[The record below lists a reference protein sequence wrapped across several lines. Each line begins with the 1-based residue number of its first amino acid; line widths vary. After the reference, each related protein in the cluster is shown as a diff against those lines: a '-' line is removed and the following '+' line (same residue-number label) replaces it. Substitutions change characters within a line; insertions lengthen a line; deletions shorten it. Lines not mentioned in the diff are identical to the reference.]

1 MRLLKQTFDGLKWS
15 FFEQIGDKFTHFII
29 GIILAR
35 LLAPEQFGLIGM
47 ITIFL
52 TISQTVAS
60 GGLSQALIRKKD
72 CTSKDYNTTFITNLG
87 AGIVLYVIF
96 YLSSELIAK
105 FYNEPHL
112 ELIIKVIFITLLI
125 DSLSF
130 VQRTII
136 YKKVDFKNLAKINII
151 SQSISGI
158 IAIIMAYQGTGVW
171 SLVVRIVLNRGIIA
185 LLLFINN
192 KWLPNFY
199 FSKESFRELFGFGYK
214 MLFSNLIERSFK
226 RIYYLIIGKV
236 YTASLLGF
244 YTRSEQFK
252 SLISEQL
259 TSTIQRVTLPVLANI
274 QDDDERLK
282 HAFYKMLNSSLL
294 VSAFFMIGLVVIAQP
309 MILFLIGEKWEKSIG
324 FLQILAFSGILYPA
338 SQLNLNVL
346 QVKGRSD
353 LILKLQ
359 SIKKI
364 MAVPVIIVSAIIS
377 IKMMLYALIII
388 SVTDFIADSF
398 YSKSLIG
405 FSTLSQIKELIPVI
419 LILTISSAVSFF
431 FLYEVNDLH
440 QTLRLLISGIIYL
453 IVSLFL
459 FEVLKISAYFQL
471 KNTIYKYL
479 KR

>member
-1 MRLLKQTFDGLKWS
+1 MGLLKQTFDGLKWS
-15 FFEQIGDKFTHFII
+15 LFEQIGDKLIHFII

-60 GGLSQALIRKKD
+60 GGLSQALIRKKY
-72 CTSKDYNTTFITNLG
+72 CTSIDYNTTFIANLG

-105 FYNEPHL
+105 FYNEPQL
-112 ELIIKVIFITLLI
+112 ESIIKVIFITLLI

-130 VQRTII
+130 VQRTKI
-136 YKKVDFKNLAKINII
+136 YKNVDFKSLAKINII
-151 SQSISGI
+151 SQSTSGI
-158 IAIIMAYQGTGVW
+158 IAIFMAYQGFGVW
-171 SLVVRIVLNRGIIA
+171 SLVVRIVLNRGIAA
-185 LLLFINN
+185 LLLFFNN
-192 KWLPNFY
+192 KWLPGLY
-199 FSKESFRELFGFGYK
+199 FSIESFRELFGFGYK
-214 MLFSNLIERSFK
+214 MLFSNLIERTFR

-259 TSTIQRVTLPVLANI
+259 TSTIQRVTLPVLSNI
-274 QDDDERLK
+274 QDDEERLK
-282 HAFYKMLNSSLL
+282 NAFHKMLNSSLL
-294 VSAFFMIGLVVIAQP
+294 ISAFFMMGLVVIAQP

-338 SQLNLNVL
+338 SQLNLNIL

-359 SIKKI
+359 TIKK
-364 MAVPVIIVSAIIS
+364 MLAVPVIIASAVIS
-377 IKMMLYALIII
+377 LEMMLYALIII
-388 SVTDFIADSF
+388 SVADFIADSY
-398 YSKSLIG
+398 YSKRFIG
-405 FSTLSQIKELIPVI
+405 FSTLSQIKELIPVL
-419 LILTISSAVSFF
+419 LILTISGVISLF
-431 FLYEVNDLH
+431 FLSLIKEAH
-440 QTLRLLISGIIYL
+440 PSLRLLISGLIYL
-453 IVSLFL
+453 IISIIA
-459 FEVLKISAYFQL
+459 FEFIKNSSYLQL
-471 KNTIYKYL
+471 KDIVYQHIKG
-479 KR
+479 